1 MVTDLDLGVTID
13 RDRFTVPKDP
23 ADRDLFDNGN
33 LRNSSPANLELRT
46 TTSYKRESPVI
57 RSSVDGDSMIARIM
71 PTVVA
76 KVVKNST
83 PALDRR
89 LSISAML
96 VGSLFWMRVKTRSTP
111 YSLAAKAKE

>member
-13 RDRFTVPKDP
+13 RDRLRCLKIRLTVIS
-23 ADRDLFDNGN
+23 LINGN

-83 PALDRR
+83 LR
-89 LSISAML
+89 
-96 VGSLFWMRVKTRSTP
+96 
-111 YSLAAKAKE
+111 